1 MKLKITTLVIVE
13 EGQVQDIYHSLND
26 NQDKAYEEIIDQVN
40 AEYGDGGVLQFYSL
54 QGIKDY
60 FENRTYRDSRAYI
73 NRIQNSHSKQ
83 RNQMKKKSKNQV
95 YIPHQ
100 DKWNEHFPT
109 PGKPNPNYYTDSGAT
124 FNKHLRTQNKLKSK
138 QK

>member
-1 MKLKITTLVIVE
+1 MKLKITTLIIIEGNQVE
-13 EGQVQDIYHSLND
+13 NIYHSLED
-26 NQDKAYEEIIDQVN
+26 NQDKAYQDLI
-40 AEYGDGGVLQFYSL
+40 
-54 QGIKDY
+54 
-60 FENRTYRDSRAYI
+60 
-73 NRIQNSHSKQ
+73 
-83 RNQMKKKSKNQV
+83 NQV
-95 YIPHQ
+95 YIPHR